1 MGRQPIIEK
10 ATMLIHDLDT
20 PAVVCDLDKLERN
33 IHAMHA
39 RCRELGIPLRSHTKS
54 NKIPEIAHLQLA
66 AGSQGICC
74 QKVGEAEVM
83 VAAGIQD
90 ILLPYNIVG
99 GQKVDRLLRL
109 ARRGAIITVA
119 VDSAVTAQGISALAR
134 QQGGTVQ
141 VLIELDTGSRRC
153 GVQSPQAAQ
162 ELAEQVVDLPG
173 LALQGIMT
181 YPSRREAQPFLEE
194 TIERFRRAGLP
205 IQTIS
210 LGGTGAEALSKALGA
225 TEHRAGSYLWEGLER
240 IRSSADLSDER
251 CPLRIL
257 CTVVS
262 TPAPGRIIID
272 GGMKTFCSYPPT
284 PYGYCV
290 EHPELKIYAMSVE
303 HGHVEASGSSHRFQV
318 GERLTWIPLHQEM
331 ALNLHDELV
340 GYRGEQVEVIWP
352 VAGRGKVK

>member
-1 MGRQPIIEK
+1 
-10 ATMLIHDLDT
+10 MLIHDLDT

-33 IHAMHA
+33 IRDMHA
-39 RCRELGIPLRSHTKS
+39 RCQDVGIPLRSHTKS
-54 NKIPEIAHLQLA
+54 NKIPEIAHMHVA
-66 AGSQGICC
+66 AGSAGICC

-83 VAAGIQD
+83 VAAGIHD

-99 GQKVDRLLRL
+99 AQKVDRLLRL
-109 ARRGAIITVA
+109 ARRGAQITVA
-119 VDSAVTAQGISALAR
+119 VDSAETAQGISAAAR
-134 QQGGTVQ
+134 QQGGTVR
-141 VLIELDTGSRRC
+141 VLIEMDTGAKRC
-153 GVQSPQAAQ
+153 GVQSPQAARD
-162 ELAEQVVDLPG
+162 LARQIVELPG
-173 LALQGIMT
+173 LDLQGVMT
-181 YPSRREAQPFLEE
+181 YPSRREAKPFLDE
-194 TIERFRRAGLP
+194 TIDLFRQDGLP
-205 IQTIS
+205 LHTLS
-210 LGGTGAEALSKALGA
+210 LGGTGLEALSKELGA

-251 CPLRIL
+251 CPLRII

-303 HGHVEASGSSHRFQV
+303 HGHVDASQSSHQFKV

-340 GYRGEQVEVIWP
+340 GYRGEQIEVIWP